1 MSIWRIALNYGNEY
15 GYVVCIDQ
23 SIKINGTGYRENI
36 INKHNMLSTHDWWT
50 KNIAVDFLVTF
61 NPRRV
66 QGWQISTN

>member
-36 INKHNMLSTHDWWT
+36 INKHNMLSTHDW
-50 KNIAVDFLVTF
+50 
-61 NPRRV
+61 
-66 QGWQISTN
+66 